1 MKEIHATPPQAACRL
16 TPSTRQH
23 FAGFALAEQVPSQ
36 TLAGRGVVPQQLDA
50 SGHIRD
56 FDLCV
61 LLPAEPYSA
70 NGKYKYH
77 PKNATISK
85 KHAKGSATRQLH
97 DRTCSRV
104 KHCSRALAFSNE
116 KHSSAPPG
124 GAMTITLPRPVSD
137 SAVEMDRPVNA
148 TLFCCFGSIFSRTLS
163 VAIAAVSPQA
173 MRTLPMVMNFGIHL
187 ANMDLW
193 PR

>member
-1 MKEIHATPPQAACRL
+1 
-16 TPSTRQH
+16 
-23 FAGFALAEQVPSQ
+23 VPSQ

-56 FDLCV
+56 FVLCV

-70 NGKYKYH
+70 NDKYKYH
-77 PKNATISK
+77 PGHFKRNYFK
-85 KHAKGSATRQLH
+85 KTRQWQLH

-124 GAMTITLPRPVSD
+124 GVMTITLPRPVSD
-137 SAVEMDRPVNA
+137 SAVEMDRPINA